1 LTSLLTFGVVSYI
14 SYVYLTVFCRIINNR
29 WIVDGSKGISPAVF
43 QGALFTLFPF
53 LIFWSLLVLV
63 FGDNGRVNQLM
74 IQKIYRQNNIDVS
87 EIGSTYTIND
97 VRLLLTRNFLK
108 QSKIYVSMDPL
119 DQEHID
125 SSPEP
130 LTNEENKII
139 SEVEM
144 NTIENDVTVETDQS
158 LEA

>member
-1 LTSLLTFGVVSYI
+1 
-14 SYVYLTVFCRIINNR
+14 
-29 WIVDGSKGISPAVF
+29 
-43 QGALFTLFPF
+43 
-53 LIFWSLLVLV
+53 
-63 FGDNGRVNQLM
+63 
-74 IQKIYRQNNIDVS
+74 
-87 EIGSTYTIND
+87 
-97 VRLLLTRNFLK
+97 
-108 QSKIYVSMDPL
+108 MDPL

>member
-1 LTSLLTFGVVSYI
+1 
-14 SYVYLTVFCRIINNR
+14 
-29 WIVDGSKGISPAVF
+29 
-43 QGALFTLFPF
+43 
-53 LIFWSLLVLV
+53 
-63 FGDNGRVNQLM
+63 M

-130 LTNEENKII
+130 LTIEENKII